1 MRRAGECSWHPPLF
15 PNDGRPSISVPETE
29 CVGIT
34 DTDCLEE
41 ETKEEDPPEKVDT
54 SNTVTSTLT
63 VQEYFAKRMAK
74 LKKIP
79 NRGDA
84 EPADSPPA
92 MAEKLE
98 HLETQSK
105 KKKTPKHLRPENRV
119 GHNGP
124 KMKCP
129 DMLGSSGEEE
139 EEQDTPKRKKAKK
152 SKHLSTG
159 GSLICN
165 GLQHGNQHRGSPD
178 IRTSH
183 TENNDLEE
191 AKSKKKNKKKKL
203 HRDLEEKEDE
213 NIRQKK
219 KKHF

>member
-1 MRRAGECSWHPPLF
+1 MQV
-15 PNDGRPSISVPETE
+15 D
-29 CVGIT
+29 IT
-34 DTDCLEE
+34 DTDDLEE
-41 ETKEEDPPEKVDT
+41 ETKEEDPPEQVDT

-79 NRGDA
+79 NRRNV

-92 MAEKLE
+92 MAETSE
-98 HLETQSK
+98 YLETKSK

-119 GHNGP
+119 GHDGP

-129 DMLGSSGEEE
+129 GMLGSSGEEE
-139 EEQDTPKRKKAKK
+139 DELDTPKQKKAKK

-159 GSLICN
+159 SDLICN
-165 GLQHGNQHRGSPD
+165 GLPRGNQHRGSPD
-178 IRTSH
+178 IGTSH
-183 TENNDLEE
+183 AEINDPEE
-191 AKSKKKNKKKKL
+191 AKKKKKKL
-203 HRDLEEKEDE
+203 HKDLAEDDDE